1 MKVMIRDDRKRELT
15 FAAPPRR
22 VVSLVPSDTLSLFDL
37 GLGHLLVGRTDY
49 CDTPAALAESVP
61 AVGGTKNPRLEQVF
75 DLAPD
80 LVLANQEE
88 NSKSDLEALAQRQ
101 IRVYVAFPK
110 RVREGLAHLAKLLRI
125 FALSDQAARQ
135 AQALL
140 RQGHQSLSELEEARK
155 AQTPVRA
162 FCPIWM
168 APLMTANG
176 GTYISDMMDLVLAQ
190 NVFADRER
198 RYPLAADHGKREPI
212 DPGQR
217 DVRYPRITEA
227 ELIARAP
234 ELVLLPSEP
243 HMFTAEDAAYFASLP
258 IPAAKHANGEPSKAG
273 EPLRGIHFV
282 DGKDL
287 SWYGTRAI
295 QGAPRLAAKLQGR
308 LG

>member
-1 MKVMIRDDRKRELT
+1 MQTMIRDDRKRELM
-15 FAAPPRR
+15 FRAPPKR
-22 VVSLVPSDTLSLFDL
+22 VVSLVPSDTLSLVDL
-37 GLGHLLVGRTDY
+37 GLEHVLVGRTDY
-49 CDTPAALAESVP
+49 CDTPASLADKVP
-61 AVGGTKNPRLEQVF
+61 AVGGTKNPRLEHVL

-88 NSKSDLEALAQRQ
+88 NTKSDLETLAQRG

-110 RVREGLAHLAKLLRI
+110 RVREGLAHLAKLVRI
-125 FALSDQAARQ
+125 FGLSDTRDAAAST

-140 RQGHQSLSELEEARK
+140 REGHRSLSEIEEARK
-155 AQTPVRA
+155 RMVPVRA

-168 APLMTANG
+168 APLMTVHG
-176 GTYISDMMDLVLAQ
+176 STYISDMMDLVGAQ
-190 NVFADRER
+190 NVFSDRER

-234 ELVLLPSEP
+234 ELILLPTEP
-243 HMFTAEDAAYFASLP
+243 HLFTADDARYLASLP
-258 IPAAKHANGEPSKAG
+258 IPAATFPAASTQGDRLG
-273 EPLRGIHFV
+273 GIHFV

-287 SWYGTRAI
+287 SWYGSRAVS
-295 QGAPRLAAKLQGR
+295 GAARLAQQVL
-308 LG
+308 LTT